1 MESKIYRGLAE
12 AYSAVYNEDLRTELE
27 DHNYQNLI
35 DDAAIEIFENISLS
49 LISQGYNSVDVL
61 EYFANV
67 DEEVI
72 VEDIISIS
80 NGYIIFESVVDQ
92 RYIEEQLTQ
101 LDEILGA
108 ALRVGQAAVKAAKYA
123 PKAASLGQRAMS
135 ALGGAGKAATRV
147 AQQGTKA
154 SSVVRSSLGKAV
166 QSVKGA
172 TGGVRSALGG
182 AASKVKDVAR
192 GALNKLP
199 GGSGGKLAKAGRFAG
214 KAALGGAAFEA
225 GSRGLSGLM
234 GNKGT
239 PSTQAKSKP
248 SVDKSKYNASA
259 SLGGQTAFKAGG
271 GSAALAAAQKK
282 NPKATAADI
291 QKRGTSALR
300 SSAGGDLKKGAALFK
315 AKQEIMS
322 GKKPTSDKP
331 AAPTPKPSTTTTTS
345 TSYSKPKSTPTV
357 KPSTTS
363 TKPGDGKPYKDGPL
377 WGPGSKPTD
386 MGKKAESPTPSVKD
400 KFPSTNS
407 LGGSDIDKPKPA
419 PTPVN
424 KATGSKKPGSI
435 VSGLDMFDLV
445 KGHLLDEGYADTEE
459 AAIAIMANMSEEWRE
474 SIVEG
479 LTPLGVKTAGVVD
492 DQRRGSTRDK
502 DLKGTR
508 DSLDRLKAYPKGF
521 PGV

>member
-1 MESKIYRGLAE
+1 
-12 AYSAVYNEDLRTELE
+12 
-27 DHNYQNLI
+27 
-35 DDAAIEIFENISLS
+35 
-49 LISQGYNSVDVL
+49 
-61 EYFANV
+61 
-67 DEEVI
+67 
-72 VEDIISIS
+72 
-80 NGYIIFESVVDQ
+80 
-92 RYIEEQLTQ
+92 
-101 LDEILGA
+101 
-108 ALRVGQAAVKAAKYA
+108 
-123 PKAASLGQRAMS
+123 
-135 ALGGAGKAATRV
+135 
-147 AQQGTKA
+147 
-154 SSVVRSSLGKAV
+154 
-166 QSVKGA
+166 
-172 TGGVRSALGG
+172 
-182 AASKVKDVAR
+182 
-192 GALNKLP
+192 
-199 GGSGGKLAKAGRFAG
+199 
-214 KAALGGAAFEA
+214 
-225 GSRGLSGLM
+225 M

-239 PSTQAKSKP
+239 PSTQAKPKP

-259 SLGGQTAFKAGG
+259 ALGGQTAFKAGG

-331 AAPTPKPSTTTTTS
+331 AAAPTPKPSTTTS
-345 TSYSKPKSTPTV
+345 TSSSKPRPTPTV

-419 PTPVN
+419 APVN

-459 AAIAIMANMSEEWRE
+459 AAIAIMANMSEEWKNT
-474 SIVEG
+474 IINN
-479 LTPLGVKTAGVVD
+479 L
-492 DQRRGSTRDK
+492 
-502 DLKGTR
+502 
-508 DSLDRLKAYPKGF
+508 
-521 PGV
+521 

>member
-239 PSTQAKSKP
+239 PSTQAKPKP

-259 SLGGQTAFKAGG
+259 ALGGQTAFKAGG
-271 GSAALAAAQKK
+271 GAAALAAAQKK

-331 AAPTPKPSTTTTTS
+331 AAPTPKPSTTTTS
-345 TSYSKPKSTPTV
+345 TPSSKPRPTPTV

-377 WGPGSKPTD
+377 WGPGSESTPSLGSSSSAIKSAGTAAASKPTTNQTSTAFSSPSLV
-386 MGKKAESPTPSVKD
+386 KKSE
-400 KFPSTNS
+400 
-407 LGGSDIDKPKPA
+407 

-445 KGHLLDEGYADTEE
+445 KGHLLGEGYADTEE
-459 AAIAIMANMSEEWRE
+459 AALAIMANMSEEWKNTII
-474 SIVEG
+474 SN
-479 LTPLGVKTAGVVD
+479 L
-492 DQRRGSTRDK
+492 
-502 DLKGTR
+502 
-508 DSLDRLKAYPKGF
+508 
-521 PGV
+521 